1 MVVHPQIEG
10 YSPEDAAGW
19 LCTLGLS
26 VFPLE
31 PRGKRPPAGFSWQA
45 CQTERLPASR
55 VCELAERYPGCN
67 WAVALGPVS
76 DAVVVDADDDEARQ
90 WVMAHYLPT
99 PWVTKT
105 GKGWH
110 FWYRYPHDGEVAN
123 QNMRSQ
129 GVNAE
134 IKSAGTYVVAP
145 GSIHPTGAAYT
156 LWTEEGADWDMVP
169 EFAPLPSRGNIDLS
183 ATADLESV
191 EACFSAIVKGDRNN
205 ALARYAGRLVAAGL
219 PFEEVKASVLQK
231 NETMCEPP
239 LPRREAVGVA
249 CSVFRTHQR
258 NHPEGQAQADGIQK
272 PDDSFLL
279 HDFEGVEVCN
289 ESEEDAPWPEEVLH
303 PGGLL
308 EEIMNF
314 TARASVR
321 THPVYSLA
329 GAITVVAT
337 LAGQRVKTDTNL
349 TTNIYCAALGKSASG
364 KDAPKRTVSRLIG
377 RVARD
382 ALGGSDV
389 ASDTAIITRLQGGC
403 RRQCYTLDELGL
415 FLKACKSPNSARAGV
430 AKLLTELFS
439 CYDSPYV
446 KTYADEKNN
455 KVIEWQNLCIL
466 GLSVPE
472 EFWGA
477 MQDGESVNGFIARF
491 LMFDHY
497 GEPAPLNEA
506 MAPDIP
512 PELETAL
519 RGIWAIDGGEY
530 REGRTATGAADLGR
544 HVDPQ
549 LVPFEPEARKV
560 HWEGVRWAD
569 AESVRAGEDKA
580 GAAAAS
586 VWGRCAE
593 HAAKL
598 ALVHAVSRL
607 GGDIAAGGR
616 LELEDV
622 RWAWLTARTSCGR
635 LVARMKTALHSSDF
649 EAWCNL
655 VEDAIRHYVKREA
668 GKGRAREGAPL
679 SVIEKALPIAPKL
692 TQEVIS
698 KMVRSNRLRAVRHL
712 SSARSRRPLEL
723 YCVVREADGDAGE
736 ANGSAN
742 GS

>member
-1 MVVHPQIEG
+1 MVVHPQLEG
-10 YSPEDAAGW
+10 YSPEDAAAW
-19 LCTLGLS
+19 LCGELGLS

-31 PRGKRPPAGFSWQA
+31 PRGKRPPAGFSWQS
-45 CQTERLPASR
+45 CQTERLPTSR
-55 VCELAERYPGCN
+55 VCELAERHPGAN

-76 DAVVVDADDDEARQ
+76 DAVVVDADDDAARQ

-110 FWYRYPHDGEVAN
+110 LWYRYPHDGEVAN
-123 QNMRSQ
+123 QNLRTQ

-145 GSIHPTGAAYT
+145 RSIHPTGAVYE
-156 LWTEEGADWDMVP
+156 LWTDEGASWDDVP
-169 EFAPLPSRGNIDLS
+169 EFAPLPSRDNIDLS
-183 ATADLESV
+183 AAASLESV
-191 EACFSAIVKGDRNN
+191 EASFCSIVKGDRNN

-219 PFEEVKASVLQK
+219 PFEEVKARVLRK
-231 NETMCEPP
+231 NDDLCEPP

-258 NHPEGQAQADGIQK
+258 NHPEGSAPADGVQK
-272 PDDSFLL
+272 PDDRALL
-279 HDFEGVEVCN
+279 YDMEGVAVCN
-289 ESEEDAPWPEEVLH
+289 ESAEDAPWPEEVLH

-314 TARASVR
+314 TAASSVR

-329 GAITVVAT
+329 GAITVVAS

-349 TTNIYCAALGKSASG
+349 TTNVYCAALGKSASG
-364 KDAPKRTVSRLIG
+364 KDAPKRAVSRLIG
-377 RVARD
+377 RVARE

-415 FLKACKSPNSARAGV
+415 FLKACKSPASSRAGV

-446 KTYADEKNN
+446 KTYADESNN

-491 LMFDHY
+491 LIFDHA
-497 GEPAPLNEA
+497 GAPEPLNES
-506 MAPDIP
+506 MVPDIP
-512 PELETAL
+512 PALEEAL
-519 RGIWAIDGGEY
+519 KGVWAIDGGEHKE
-530 REGRTATGAADLGR
+530 RVTPTGAADLGK
-544 HVDPQ
+544 HVEPQ
-549 LVPFEPEARKV
+549 LIPFEPEARKI

-569 AESVRAGEDKA
+569 AESVKAGEDKA

-607 GGDIAAGGR
+607 GRDIVAGGR
-616 LELEDV
+616 IELEDV
-622 RWAWLTARTSCGR
+622 KWAWLTARTSCSR
-635 LVARMKTALHSSDF
+635 LTAKMQSALHSSDF
-649 EAWCNL
+649 EAWCNMA
-655 VEDAIRHYVKREA
+655 EDAVRKYVKREA

-679 SVIEKALPIAPKL
+679 SAIEKTLPIPPKL

-712 SSARSRRPLEL
+712 ASARSRRPLEL
-723 YCVVREADGDAGE
+723 YCIVRETEDE